1 MSEWDARGSSRGPII
16 TIRVCEGVRVWGR
29 VEELLGLG

>member
-1 MSEWDARGSSRGPII
+1 MSEWDARGSSRGP
-16 TIRVCEGVRVWGR
+16 IRVCEGVRVWGR